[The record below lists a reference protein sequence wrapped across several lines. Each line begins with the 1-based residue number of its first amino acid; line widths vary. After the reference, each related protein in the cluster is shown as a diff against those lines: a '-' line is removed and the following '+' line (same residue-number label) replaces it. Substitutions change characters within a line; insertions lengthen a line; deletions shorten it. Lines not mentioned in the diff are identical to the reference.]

1 MMPLE
6 TLATRETPGIE
17 RENLTIGNL
26 NPPIEIDGAS
36 ALELPEKR
44 FPFSPMQETYFQHK
58 YIFDRVFGCIL
69 LVLASPFIA
78 LLWCAVKLTSRGP
91 GFYLQERVGL
101 NGCTFQIVK
110 LRTMRHDAEAG
121 GKIRWSDNRDKRV
134 TPLGKALRKLHL
146 DELPQLWNVAR
157 GEMSLVG
164 PRPERPEITR
174 SLEKLI
180 PNYNLRHR
188 IKPGVTGL
196 SQINLEPDR
205 HINITRKKQVLDL
218 RYLRYA
224 SPWLDALMIFATSLR
239 MFGINGEIVMKMTGL
254 NQMITDEELI
264 TVGYQFEA
272 SPEELWNPSKGPA

>member
-1 MMPLE
+1 MPLE
-6 TLATRETPGIE
+6 ILATRETHGIE
-17 RENLTIGNL
+17 RDKLKIGNL
-26 NPPIEIDGAS
+26 SAAIEVDGAS
-36 ALELPEKR
+36 ALDLTEKR
-44 FPFSPMQETYFQHK
+44 FPFSTRQETYFRRK
-58 YIFDRVFGCIL
+58 YLVDRICGCL
-69 LVLASPFIA
+69 LLLLASPVIA
-78 LLWCAVKLTSRGP
+78 LLWCAVKLSSRGP

-101 NGCTFQIVK
+101 NGRTFRIVK

-121 GKIRWSDNRDKRV
+121 GRIQWSHSRDARV
-134 TPLGKALRKLHL
+134 TPLGRIFRKLHL

-180 PNYNLRHR
+180 PDYNLRHR

-205 HINITRKKQVLDL
+205 HINITRQKQVLDL
-218 RYLRYA
+218 RYLRHA
-224 SPWLDALMIFATSLR
+224 SPWLDALMIFATLLR

-254 NQMITDEELI
+254 NQTITDEELI

-272 SPEELWNPSKGPA
+272 AAEELWNPSKGPA